1 MTNTK
6 INSIEINSITET
18 NDNCNENQHKRR

>member
-6 INSIEINSITET
+6 ISSIKINSITET
-18 NDNCNENQHKRR
+18 NNNCNENQYNLR